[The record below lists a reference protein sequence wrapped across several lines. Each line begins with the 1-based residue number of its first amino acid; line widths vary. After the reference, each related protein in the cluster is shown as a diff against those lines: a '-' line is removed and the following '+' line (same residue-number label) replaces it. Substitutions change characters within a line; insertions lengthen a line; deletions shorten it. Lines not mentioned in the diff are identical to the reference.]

1 LRQINDHSTK
11 YVSRDT
17 RGLNTM
23 EVLRNLSQ
31 LDGRQIINERNGTIL
46 FSDKVFN
53 EKDVRIGIQNGVR
66 SVEVSKLFD
75 SPNEIVVVGDVIAGN
90 EIVFIRVRDSEK
102 IKQASAGGEEEVVKT
117 LRQQI
122 PGIKSV
128 SAARKLAKT
137 LLARTENGAP
147 MIVIKGLMNS
157 TSIRAGDI
165 IDINLPIQG
174 VIGKFVVF
182 ESKHYLHSLQSDLI
196 VAQYEKGIEGI
207 LTDLKTETIDSSGL
221 SESSSDKDIKEN
233 LSMSASVNVIAV
245 HKIRVRNVN
254 ETGFIIGAK
263 HKNGLGKIGVRDG
276 NKRGFPIGM
285 SKSRNYVVK

>member
-1 LRQINDHSTK
+1 
-11 YVSRDT
+11 V
-17 RGLNTM
+17 
-23 EVLRNLSQ
+23 
-31 LDGRQIINERNGTIL
+31 
-46 FSDKVFN
+46 FSNKVFN
-53 EKDVRIGIQNGVR
+53 ERGLRIGVQNGVE

-122 PGIKSV
+122 PGVKSV

-137 LLARTENGAP
+137 LLARAENGAP

-165 IDINLPIQG
+165 VDINLPIQG

-182 ESKHYLHSLQSDLI
+182 ESKHHLYSLRTDLI

-221 SESSSDKDIKEN
+221 SESSGDKDIKDN
-233 LSMSASVNVIAV
+233 LSMSASVNIISV

>member
-1 LRQINDHSTK
+1 
-11 YVSRDT
+11 
-17 RGLNTM
+17 M
-23 EVLRNLSQ
+23 EIVRNISQ
-31 LDGRQIINERNGTIL
+31 LDGRQIVNERNGTIV

-53 EKDVRIGIQNGVR
+53 ERGLRIGIENGVEA
-66 SVEVSKLFD
+66 VHVSKLFD
-75 SPNEIVVVGDVIAGN
+75 SPNEIVIVGDVIAGN

-102 IKQASAGGEEEVVKT
+102 IRQASAGGSEEVVKT

-137 LLARTENGAP
+137 LLARAENGAP
-147 MIVIKGLMNS
+147 MVTMQGLINA
-157 TSIRAGDI
+157 TSIQAGDV
-165 IDINLPIQG
+165 IDVNLPTQG
-174 VIGKFVVF
+174 VVGKFVVF
-182 ESKHYLHSLQSDLI
+182 EARHHYQSLKTDLT

-207 LTDLKTETIDSSGL
+207 LADIKTSTVDSSGL
-221 SESSSDKDIKEN
+221 SSSSGDKDVKDN
-233 LSMSASVNVIAV
+233 LSMSASVNVITV
-245 HKIRVRNVN
+245 HRIRVRNVN

-276 NKRGFPIGM
+276 NKRAYPIGM